1 MDSQLTWKPHM
12 HEISKKINRSIGVLR
27 QLRYYVNLNVLIQL
41 YYSLIYP
48 YLTYGI
54 HIWGNTY
61 QSTIQPLPK
70 KALRIISF

>member
-1 MDSQLTWKPHM
+1 M

-61 QSTIQPLPK
+61 QSTIQPLYILQK
-70 KALRIISF
+70 KAL